1 MAMPIQEENV
11 SMMDIL
17 NLIPVYPETIRL
29 NANRKMALASEL
41 GICEDDKGRVSW
53 ISEEA
58 KKNAIEKRILLKTQ
72 KILSKTLPNKN
83 KNKLY
88 SAFGRSQTLHEWADE
103 YNMLYQTLCSRINTY
118 GISLEEALTK
128 PKQTSKDKVRP
139 HI

>member
-1 MAMPIQEENV
+1 MAMPIQKETT

-17 NLIPVYPETIRL
+17 NLIPVYPKTTRL

-41 GICEDDKGRVSW
+41 GICEDDKGRISW

-58 KKNAIEKRILLKTQ
+58 KKNAIEKRTLLKTQ
-72 KILSKTLPNKN
+72 KILPNK
-83 KNKLY
+83 KEKKLY

-118 GISLEEALTK
+118 GISLEEALTR

>member
-1 MAMPIQEENV
+1 MAMPIQKETT

-17 NLIPVYPETIRL
+17 NLIPVYPETTRL

-41 GICEDDKGRVSW
+41 GICEDDKGRISW

-58 KKNAIEKRILLKTQ
+58 KKNAIEKRTLLKTQ
-72 KILSKTLPNKN
+72 KTLTNK
-83 KNKLY
+83 KEKKLY

-118 GISLEEALTK
+118 GISLEEALTR
-128 PKQTSKDKVRP
+128 PKQTNKDKVRP

>member
-1 MAMPIQEENV
+1 MAMPIQKETA

-17 NLIPVYPETIRL
+17 NLIPVYPETTRL

-41 GICEDDKGRVSW
+41 GICEDDKGRISW

-58 KKNAIEKRILLKTQ
+58 KKNAIEKRTLLKAQ
-72 KILSKTLPNKN
+72 KTLPNK
-83 KNKLY
+83 KEKKLY

>member
-1 MAMPIQEENV
+1 MAMPIQKETT

-17 NLIPVYPETIRL
+17 NLIPVYPETTRL
-29 NANRKMALASEL
+29 NANKKMALAAEL
-41 GICEDDKGRVSW
+41 GICEDDKGRISW

-58 KKNAIEKRILLKTQ
+58 KKNAIEKRTLLKTQ
-72 KILSKTLPNKN
+72 KILPNK
-83 KNKLY
+83 KEKKLY

-118 GISLEEALTK
+118 GISLEEALTR

>member
-1 MAMPIQEENV
+1 MAMPIQKETT

-17 NLIPVYPETIRL
+17 NLIPVYPETTRL

-41 GICEDDKGRVSW
+41 GICEDDKGRISW

-58 KKNAIEKRILLKTQ
+58 KKNAIEKRTLLKTQ
-72 KILSKTLPNKN
+72 KTLTNK
-83 KNKLY
+83 KEKKLY

-118 GISLEEALTK
+118 GISLEEALTR

>member
-1 MAMPIQEENV
+1 MAMPIQKETT

-17 NLIPVYPETIRL
+17 NLIPVYPKTTRL
-29 NANRKMALASEL
+29 NANKKMALASEL
-41 GICEDDKGRVSW
+41 GICEDDKGRISW

-58 KKNAIEKRILLKTQ
+58 KKDAIEKRTLLQTQ
-72 KILSKTLPNKN
+72 KTLTNK
-83 KNKLY
+83 KEKKLY

-118 GISLEEALTK
+118 GISLEEALTR

>member
-1 MAMPIQEENV
+1 MAMPIQKETT

-17 NLIPVYPETIRL
+17 NLIPVYPKTTRL
-29 NANRKMALASEL
+29 NANKKMALASEL
-41 GICEDDKGRVSW
+41 GICEDDKGRISW

-58 KKNAIEKRILLKTQ
+58 KKNAIEKRTLLKTQ
-72 KILSKTLPNKN
+72 KTLPNK
-83 KNKLY
+83 KEKKLY

-118 GISLEEALTK
+118 GISLEEALTR
-128 PKQTSKDKVRP
+128 PKQTSKDTVRP

>member
-1 MAMPIQEENV
+1 MAMPIQNETT

-17 NLIPVYPETIRL
+17 NLIPVYPETTRL

-41 GICEDDKGRVSW
+41 GICEDDKGRISW

-58 KKNAIEKRILLKTQ
+58 KKDAIEKRTLLKTQ
-72 KILSKTLPNKN
+72 KTLSKK
-83 KNKLY
+83 KEKKLY

-118 GISLEEALTK
+118 GISLEEALTR
-128 PKQTSKDKVRP
+128 PKQTSKDKARP

>member
-1 MAMPIQEENV
+1 MAMPIQKETT

-17 NLIPVYPETIRL
+17 NLIPVYPKTTRL
-29 NANRKMALASEL
+29 NANKKMALASEL
-41 GICEDDKGRVSW
+41 GICEDDKGRISW

-58 KKNAIEKRILLKTQ
+58 KKNAIEKRTLLKTQ
-72 KILSKTLPNKN
+72 KILPNK
-83 KNKLY
+83 KEKKLY

-118 GISLEEALTK
+118 GISLEEALTR

>member
-1 MAMPIQEENV
+1 MAMPIQKETT

-17 NLIPVYPETIRL
+17 NLIPVYPKTTRL
-29 NANRKMALASEL
+29 NANKKMALASEL
-41 GICEDDKGRVSW
+41 GICEDDKGRISW

-58 KKNAIEKRILLKTQ
+58 KKKAIEKRTLLKTQ
-72 KILSKTLPNKN
+72 KILPNK
-83 KNKLY
+83 KEKKLY

-118 GISLEEALTK
+118 GISLEEALTR

>member
-1 MAMPIQEENV
+1 MAMPIQKETT

-17 NLIPVYPETIRL
+17 NLIPVYPKTTRL
-29 NANRKMALASEL
+29 NANKKMALASEL
-41 GICEDDKGRVSW
+41 GICEDDKGRISW

-58 KKNAIEKRILLKTQ
+58 KKNAIEKRTLLKTQ
-72 KILSKTLPNKN
+72 KTLPNK
-83 KNKLY
+83 KEKKLY

-118 GISLEEALTK
+118 GISLEEALTR
-128 PKQTSKDKVRP
+128 PKQTSKDKGRP

>member
-1 MAMPIQEENV
+1 MAMPIQKETT

-17 NLIPVYPETIRL
+17 NLIPVYPETTRL

-41 GICEDDKGRVSW
+41 GICEDDKGRISW

-58 KKNAIEKRILLKTQ
+58 KKNAIEKRTLLKAQ
-72 KILSKTLPNKN
+72 KTLPNK
-83 KNKLY
+83 KEKKLY

>member
-1 MAMPIQEENV
+1 MAMPIQKETT

-17 NLIPVYPETIRL
+17 NLIPVYPKTTRL
-29 NANRKMALASEL
+29 NANKKMALASEL
-41 GICEDDKGRVSW
+41 GICEDDKGRISW

-58 KKNAIEKRILLKTQ
+58 KKNAIGKRTLLKTQ
-72 KILSKTLPNKN
+72 KTLTNK
-83 KNKLY
+83 KEKKLY

-118 GISLEEALTK
+118 GISLEEALTR

>member
-1 MAMPIQEENV
+1 MAMPIQKETT

-17 NLIPVYPETIRL
+17 NLIPVYPETTRL

-41 GICEDDKGRVSW
+41 GICEDDKGRISW

-58 KKNAIEKRILLKTQ
+58 KKNAIEKRTLLKTQ
-72 KILSKTLPNKN
+72 KTLPNK
-83 KNKLY
+83 KEKKLY
-88 SAFGRSQTLHEWADE
+88 SAFGRSQTLHGWADE

-118 GISLEEALTK
+118 GISLEEALTR

>member
-1 MAMPIQEENV
+1 MAMPIQKETT

-17 NLIPVYPETIRL
+17 NLIPVYPKTTRL
-29 NANRKMALASEL
+29 NANKKMALASEL
-41 GICEDDKGRVSW
+41 GICEDDKGRISW
-53 ISEEA
+53 ISEET
-58 KKNAIEKRILLKTQ
+58 KKNAIEKRTLLKTQ
-72 KILSKTLPNKN
+72 KILPNK
-83 KNKLY
+83 KEKKLY

-118 GISLEEALTK
+118 GISLEEALTR

>member
-1 MAMPIQEENV
+1 MAMPIQKETT

-17 NLIPVYPETIRL
+17 NLIPVYPKTTRL

-41 GICEDDKGRVSW
+41 GICEDDKGRISW

-58 KKNAIEKRILLKTQ
+58 KKNAIEKRTLLKTQ
-72 KILSKTLPNKN
+72 KILPNK
-83 KNKLY
+83 KEKKLY

-118 GISLEEALTK
+118 GISLEEALTR
-128 PKQTSKDKVRP
+128 PKQTNKDKVRP

>member
-1 MAMPIQEENV
+1 MAMPIQEENM

-17 NLIPVYPETIRL
+17 NLIPVYPKTTRL

-41 GICEDDKGRVSW
+41 GICEDDKGRISW

-58 KKNAIEKRILLKTQ
+58 KKDAIEKRTLLKTQ
-72 KILSKTLPNKN
+72 KTLLRTLPNKTR
-83 KNKLY
+83 NKLY

-118 GISLEEALTK
+118 GISLEEALTR

>member
-1 MAMPIQEENV
+1 MAMPIQKETT

-17 NLIPVYPETIRL
+17 NLIPVYPETKRL
-29 NANRKMALASEL
+29 KANKKMALASEL
-41 GICEDDKGRVSW
+41 GICEDDKGRISW

-58 KKNAIEKRILLKTQ
+58 KKNAIEKRTLLKTQ
-72 KILSKTLPNKN
+72 KILPNK
-83 KNKLY
+83 KEKKLY

-118 GISLEEALTK
+118 GISLEEALTR
-128 PKQTSKDKVRP
+128 PKQTNKDKVRP

>member
-1 MAMPIQEENV
+1 MAMPIHKETT

-17 NLIPVYPETIRL
+17 NLIPVYPETTRL

-41 GICEDDKGRVSW
+41 GICEDDKGRISW

-58 KKNAIEKRILLKTQ
+58 KKDAIEKRTLLKTQ
-72 KILSKTLPNKN
+72 KTLSKK
-83 KNKLY
+83 KEKKLY

-118 GISLEEALTK
+118 GISLEEALTR

>member
-1 MAMPIQEENV
+1 MSMPIQKETT

-17 NLIPVYPETIRL
+17 NLIPVYPETTRL

-41 GICEDDKGRVSW
+41 GICEDDKGRISW

-58 KKNAIEKRILLKTQ
+58 KKDAIEKRTLLKTQ
-72 KILSKTLPNKN
+72 KTLSKK
-83 KNKLY
+83 KEKKLY

-118 GISLEEALTK
+118 GISLEEALTR

>member
-1 MAMPIQEENV
+1 MAMPIQKETT

-17 NLIPVYPETIRL
+17 NLIPVYPETTRL

-41 GICEDDKGRVSW
+41 GICEDDKGRISW

-58 KKNAIEKRILLKTQ
+58 KKNAIEKRTLLKTQ
-72 KILSKTLPNKN
+72 KILPNK
-83 KNKLY
+83 KEKKLY

-118 GISLEEALTK
+118 GISLEEALTR

>member
-1 MAMPIQEENV
+1 MAMPIQKETT

-17 NLIPVYPETIRL
+17 NLIPVYPKTTRL
-29 NANRKMALASEL
+29 NANNQMTLASEL
-41 GICEDDKGRVSW
+41 GICEDDKGRISW

-58 KKNAIEKRILLKTQ
+58 KKNAIEKRTLLKTQ
-72 KILSKTLPNKN
+72 KTLPNK
-83 KNKLY
+83 KEKKLY

-118 GISLEEALTK
+118 GISLEEALTR
-128 PKQTSKDKVRP
+128 PKQTSKDKARP

>member
-1 MAMPIQEENV
+1 MAMPIQKETT

-17 NLIPVYPETIRL
+17 NLIPVYPETTRL
-29 NANRKMALASEL
+29 NANKKMALASEL
-41 GICEDDKGRVSW
+41 GICEDDKGRISW

-58 KKNAIEKRILLKTQ
+58 KKNAIEKRTLLKTQ
-72 KILSKTLPNKN
+72 KTLTNK
-83 KNKLY
+83 KEKKLY

-118 GISLEEALTK
+118 GISLEEALTR
-128 PKQTSKDKVRP
+128 PKQTNKDKVRP

>member
-1 MAMPIQEENV
+1 MAMPIQKETT

-17 NLIPVYPETIRL
+17 NLIPVYPETTRL

-53 ISEEA
+53 VSEEA
-58 KKNAIEKRILLKTQ
+58 KKNAIEKRTLLKTQ
-72 KILSKTLPNKN
+72 KILPNK
-83 KNKLY
+83 KEKKLY

-118 GISLEEALTK
+118 GISLEEALTR

>member
-1 MAMPIQEENV
+1 MAMPIQKETT

-17 NLIPVYPETIRL
+17 NLIPVYPKTTRL
-29 NANRKMALASEL
+29 NANKKMALASEL
-41 GICEDDKGRVSW
+41 GICEDDKGRISW

-58 KKNAIEKRILLKTQ
+58 KKNAIEKRTLLKAQ
-72 KILSKTLPNKN
+72 KTLPNK
-83 KNKLY
+83 KEKKLY

-118 GISLEEALTK
+118 GISLEEALTR

>member
-1 MAMPIQEENV
+1 MAMPIQKETT

-17 NLIPVYPETIRL
+17 NLIPVYPETTRL
-29 NANRKMALASEL
+29 NANKKMALASEL
-41 GICEDDKGRVSW
+41 GICEDDKGRISW

-58 KKNAIEKRILLKTQ
+58 KKNAIEKRTLLKTQ
-72 KILSKTLPNKN
+72 KILPNK
-83 KNKLY
+83 KEKKLY
-88 SAFGRSQTLHEWADE
+88 SALGRSQTLHEWADE

-118 GISLEEALTK
+118 GISLEEALTR

>member
-1 MAMPIQEENV
+1 MAMPIQKDTT
-11 SMMDIL
+11 STMDIL
-17 NLIPVYPETIRL
+17 NLIPVYPKTTRL
-29 NANRKMALASEL
+29 NANKKMALASEL
-41 GICEDDKGRVSW
+41 GICEDDKGRISW

-58 KKNAIEKRILLKTQ
+58 KKDAIEKRTLLKTQ
-72 KILSKTLPNKN
+72 KTLPNK
-83 KNKLY
+83 KEKKLY

-118 GISLEEALTK
+118 GISLEEALTR

>member
-1 MAMPIQEENV
+1 MAMPIQKETA
-11 SMMDIL
+11 SMMVIL
-17 NLIPVYPETIRL
+17 NLIPVYPETTRL

-41 GICEDDKGRVSW
+41 GICEDDKGRISW

-58 KKNAIEKRILLKTQ
+58 KKNAIEKRTLLKAQ
-72 KILSKTLPNKN
+72 KTLPNK
-83 KNKLY
+83 KEKKLY

-118 GISLEEALTK
+118 GISLEEALTR

>member
-1 MAMPIQEENV
+1 MAMPIHKETT

-17 NLIPVYPETIRL
+17 NLIPVYPETTRL

-41 GICEDDKGRVSW
+41 GICEDDKGRISW

-58 KKNAIEKRILLKTQ
+58 KKNAIEKRTFLKTQ
-72 KILSKTLPNKN
+72 KTLPNK
-83 KNKLY
+83 KEKKLY

-103 YNMLYQTLCSRINTY
+103 YNMLYQTLCSRLNTY
-118 GISLEEALTK
+118 GISLEEALTR

>member
-1 MAMPIQEENV
+1 MAMPIQKETT

-17 NLIPVYPETIRL
+17 NLIPVYPKTTRL
-29 NANRKMALASEL
+29 NANKKMALASEL
-41 GICEDDKGRVSW
+41 GICEDDKGRISW

-58 KKNAIEKRILLKTQ
+58 KKNAIEKRTLLKTQ
-72 KILSKTLPNKN
+72 KTFPNK
-83 KNKLY
+83 KEKKLY

-118 GISLEEALTK
+118 GISLEEVLTR

>member
-1 MAMPIQEENV
+1 MAMPIQEENA
-11 SMMDIL
+11 SMIDIM
-17 NLIPVYPETIRL
+17 NLIPVYPETTRL
-29 NANRKMALASEL
+29 SQNKKMALASEL

-58 KKNAIEKRILLKTQ
+58 KKDAIEKRTLLRTQ
-72 KILSKTLPNKN
+72 KILPNK
-83 KNKLY
+83 KEKKLY

-118 GISLEEALTK
+118 GISLEEALTR

>member
-1 MAMPIQEENV
+1 MAMPIQKETT

-17 NLIPVYPETIRL
+17 NLIPVYPETTRL
-29 NANRKMALASEL
+29 NANKKMALASEL
-41 GICEDDKGRVSW
+41 GICEDDKGRISW

-58 KKNAIEKRILLKTQ
+58 KKNAIEKRTLLKTQ
-72 KILSKTLPNKN
+72 KTLTNK
-83 KNKLY
+83 KEKKLY
-88 SAFGRSQTLHEWADE
+88 SAFGRSQTLHEWADA

-118 GISLEEALTK
+118 GISLEEALTR

>member
-1 MAMPIQEENV
+1 MAMPIQKETT

-17 NLIPVYPETIRL
+17 NLIPVYPETTRL

-41 GICEDDKGRVSW
+41 GISEDDKGRMSW

-58 KKNAIEKRILLKTQ
+58 KKNAIEKRTLLKTQ
-72 KILSKTLPNKN
+72 KTLTNK
-83 KNKLY
+83 KEKKLY

-118 GISLEEALTK
+118 GISLEEALTR

>member
-1 MAMPIQEENV
+1 MAMPIQKETT

-17 NLIPVYPETIRL
+17 NLIPVYPKTTRL
-29 NANRKMALASEL
+29 NANKKMALASEL
-41 GICEDDKGRVSW
+41 GICEDDKGRISW

-58 KKNAIEKRILLKTQ
+58 KKNAIEKRTLLKTQ
-72 KILSKTLPNKN
+72 KTLTNK
-83 KNKLY
+83 KEKKLY
-88 SAFGRSQTLHEWADE
+88 SAFGKSQTLHEWADE

-118 GISLEEALTK
+118 GISLEEALTR

>member
-1 MAMPIQEENV
+1 MAMLIQKETT

-17 NLIPVYPETIRL
+17 NLIPVYPETTRL
-29 NANRKMALASEL
+29 NANKKMALASEL
-41 GICEDDKGRVSW
+41 GICEDDKGRISW

-58 KKNAIEKRILLKTQ
+58 KKNAIEKRTLLKTQ
-72 KILSKTLPNKN
+72 KTLTNK
-83 KNKLY
+83 KEKKLY

-118 GISLEEALTK
+118 GISLEEALTR
-128 PKQTSKDKVRP
+128 PKQTNKDKVRP

>member
-1 MAMPIQEENV
+1 MAMARKKETT

-17 NLIPVYPETIRL
+17 NLIPVYPKTTRL
-29 NANRKMALASEL
+29 NANKKMALASEL
-41 GICEDDKGRVSW
+41 GICEDDKGRISW

-58 KKNAIEKRILLKTQ
+58 KKNAIEKRTLLKTQ
-72 KILSKTLPNKN
+72 KILPNK
-83 KNKLY
+83 KEKKLY

-118 GISLEEALTK
+118 GISLEEALTR